1 MALTTDDVVAI
12 HQLYSAY
19 CLACDDGDG
28 PAFAACYTPDGFVE
42 MGGPPTSGAAKLAE
56 FAESVV
62 KRFPGIRHAVTNV
75 YTDGDG
81 DDAWGRA
88 YLRTY
93 SAADG
98 DTFKG
103 MTGRYRDVLRRIDG
117 TWRFAERHFTRD
129 A

>member
-28 PAFAACYTPDGFVE
+28 PAFADCYTSDGFVE
-42 MGGPPTSGAAKLAE
+42 MGGSPTAGSEKLAE

-62 KRFPGIRHAVTNV
+62 KRFPGIRHAVANV
-75 YTDGDG
+75 YAEGDG
-81 DDAWGRA
+81 DDASGRA

-93 SAADG
+93 SAGGEDV
-98 DTFKG
+98 FKG
-103 MTGRYRDVLRRIDG
+103 MTGRYRDVLRRVDG
-117 TWRFAERHFTRD
+117 KWRFAERHFTRD